1 MIFKKLKINKVILRN
16 RIVVSP
22 MCQYSANNGKPS
34 KWHYNHLSKLIKTG
48 AGSIIVESTAVSKV
62 GRISTKDL
70 CLYNSSQMKAHKK
83 LINHLKVYKGKD
95 HPHGAQNPVLL
106 EF

>member
-1 MIFKKLKINKVILRN
+1 MIFENIIINGINLNN
-16 RIVVSP
+16 RVMVSP

-62 GRISTKDL
+62 GRISTKICAFIIL
-70 CLYNSSQMKAHKK
+70 
-83 LINHLKVYKGKD
+83 LK
-95 HPHGAQNPVLL
+95 
-106 EF
+106 